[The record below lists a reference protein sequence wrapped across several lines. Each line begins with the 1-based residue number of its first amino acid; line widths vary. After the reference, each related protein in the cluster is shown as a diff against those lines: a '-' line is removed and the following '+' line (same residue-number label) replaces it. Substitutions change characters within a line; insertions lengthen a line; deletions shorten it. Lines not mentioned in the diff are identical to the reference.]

1 MAAVV
6 PEVLPEIV
14 MLVPAGV
21 VPLTAVLPSCKVR
34 VPLLVPPL
42 STVLAEP
49 FTLRPWPVA
58 VIRVAELAVPSS
70 DKAGPATE
78 LPPAV
83 PPNEDRTAEGV
94 SPPVSVKVA
103 PLTVGVDVDVPNTA
117 TFGVVL
123 TLRLAPVAL
132 ATLRE
137 LLMVVGPLKVD

>member
-49 FTLRPWPVA
+49 FTLSPCPVA
-58 VIRVAELAVPSS
+58 V
-70 DKAGPATE
+70 
-78 LPPAV
+78 
-83 PPNEDRTAEGV
+83 
-94 SPPVSVKVA
+94 VSVA
-103 PLTVGVDVDVPNTA
+103 A
-117 TFGVVL
+117 
-123 TLRLAPVAL
+123 R
-132 ATLRE
+132 
-137 LLMVVGPLKVD
+137 